1 MRTLQEKYNGVLNE
15 SFSKAQFVRDARQQL
30 PNLITQFNG
39 FNDTV
44 TILKNKGMIQE
55 AKQEVPEYDPP
66 APGVSL
72 EAQERGIDYELQG
85 MGVDTAVD
93 TPTQDQYNKAK
104 DKAFKNLKKDPNH
117 YLNLL
122 SGDSKNVDKHD
133 QMVPLNKKNTV
144 DTFNGLKKAE
154 LKEGVGSL
162 KEYVVDVIGLIKKK
176 YPEVSNSAIKDF
188 IKMHFA
194 DIQAGADPMDEFE
207 EFLSVNPEI
216 LNADMTENRGKDI
229 DMSSKDGYIAFID
242 NEDIFASYGL
252 EDIEDMARELA
263 MNHHDAGPDQD
274 NFVKSFMAAYKE
286 GGYMV
291 DDIAEKKGKDLDGDG
306 DIDSDDYMAAK
317 DAAIKKAMGKNESY
331 TMRRINQDRNLAH
344 RMGKKHWSDKKDD
357 DTKKP
362 ESNSDKEIDEANPTG
377 FGTGQGRSKTI
388 SKGREERPDLKA
400 AQAAAVKT
408 APKFV
413 MKNGVPHKMKDGKLV
428 PLTKVSEEE
437 LPTAFKTKVNQ
448 QVKSPATLALALID
462 LYKQIQA
469 KEQVDFSKH
478 SVFKRVLGLLQGM
491 ADKAGTEAPE
501 QEAPVTEGRRKK
513 MQGGKV
519 VTEND
524 YETGGY
530 VESMGP
536 HLENAIRY
544 IVQVW
549 EEWKDGPMTE
559 PGMVPFAKKDLLRYI
574 DNQLVEMEEANMSEE
589 EMFAQEQLKEG
600 IKHLITNLLNEE
612 VITEA
617 ATGNLSK
624 MADTYN
630 DFEGMQSAVNAL
642 ENIVTDVE
650 SYYAKTKDKLQ
661 KIYDSFKD
669 IKNAEGLSVGP
680 MLAPAIEAAFR
691 KDLMPVTDK
700 GFTKGLT
707 MPTVKIL
714 KPGDIAEEE
723 LEEKKTVYSPVN
735 ENKKYKYTKRQ
746 K

>member
-104 DKAFKNLKKDPNH
+104 DKAFKNLKKDPNY

-162 KEYVVDVIGLIKKK
+162 KEYVVDVIGLIKSK
-176 YPEVSNSAIKDF
+176 YPEVSNSVIKDF

-216 LNADMTENRGKDI
+216 LNAD
-229 DMSSKDGYIAFID
+229 
-242 NEDIFASYGL
+242 
-252 EDIEDMARELA
+252 
-263 MNHHDAGPDQD
+263 
-274 NFVKSFMAAYKE
+274 
-286 GGYMV
+286 
-291 DDIAEKKGKDLDGDG
+291 IAEKKGKDHDGDG

-317 DAAIKKAMGKNESY
+317 DKAIKKAMGKNESY

-344 RMGKKHWSDKKDD
+344 RMGKKHWSDKKED

-362 ESNSDKEIDEANPTG
+362 ENDSDKEIDEASPTG

-448 QVKSPATLALALID
+448 QVKSPASLAQALID
-462 LYKQIQA
+462 IYKQIQA

-491 ADKAGTEAPE
+491 ADKAGQEAPE

-549 EEWKDGPMTE
+549 DEWKDGPMTE

-600 IKHLITNLLNEE
+600 IKHLIANLLNEE

-650 SYYAKTKDKLQ
+650 SYYAKTKEKIQ

-669 IKNAEGLSVGP
+669 IKNAEGLAVGP

-723 LEEKKTVYSPVN
+723 LEEKKTVFTPVN

>member
-1 MRTLQEKYNGVLNE
+1 MRTLQEKYNAILEEN
-15 SFSKAQFVRDARQQL
+15 FSKKQFVRDARMEL

-39 FNDTV
+39 FEDTV
-44 TILKNKGMIQE
+44 SILKNKGMLKE
-55 AKQEVPEYDPP
+55 AKQEVPEYDKP
-66 APGVSL
+66 APGYSL
-72 EAQERGIDYELQG
+72 EALERGVDYELQG

-93 TPTQDQYNKAK
+93 TPTEDQYSKAK
-104 DKAFKNLKKDPNH
+104 EKAEKNLEKDPNH

-122 SGDSKNVDKHD
+122 SGESKNVDKHD
-133 QMVPLNKKNTV
+133 KYVEVKKDNHV
-144 DTFNGLKKAE
+144 DTFNGMKKAE
-154 LKEGVGSL
+154 LKEGVQSL

-176 YPEVSNSAIKDF
+176 YPEVSNNAIKDF

-194 DIQAGADPMDEFE
+194 DIQAGADPMEEFE

-216 LNADMTENRGKDI
+216 LN
-229 DMSSKDGYIAFID
+229 
-242 NEDIFASYGL
+242 
-252 EDIEDMARELA
+252 
-263 MNHHDAGPDQD
+263 
-274 NFVKSFMAAYKE
+274 
-286 GGYMV
+286 V
-291 DDIAEKKGKDLDGDG
+291 DEKKGKDLDGDG

-317 DAAIKKAMGKNESY
+317 DAAIKKAMTKDESY

-344 RMGKKHWSDKKDD
+344 RMGKKHWSDEKDD

-362 ESNSDKEIDEANPTG
+362 ENASDKEVDEASPTG

-428 PLTKVSEEE
+428 PLTKV
-437 LPTAFKTKVNQ
+437 
-448 QVKSPATLALALID
+448 
-462 LYKQIQA
+462 
-469 KEQVDFSKH
+469 
-478 SVFKRVLGLLQGM
+478 
-491 ADKAGTEAPE
+491 
-501 QEAPVTEGRRKK
+501 TEGRRKK

-549 EEWKDGPMTE
+549 DEWKDGPMTE

-600 IKHLITNLLNEE
+600 IKNLITNLLNEE
-612 VITEA
+612 VIAEA

-624 MADTYN
+624 MADTYS
-630 DFEGMQSAVNAL
+630 DFEGMQAAVNAL

-650 SYYAKTKDKLQ
+650 SYYAKTKEKIQ

-669 IKNAEGLSVGP
+669 IRNAEGLAVGP

-723 LEEKKTVYSPVN
+723 LEEKETVFTPVN